1 MHSLK
6 SSLKVKAIIR
16 SAQSS
21 NLFATILRSGDKDN
35 GIILLKLRRKDNKS
49 ILLGKVLTV
58 DGFYKWNDLFYNEN
72 NWIDEIDVDKRIKK
86 EIGFDPDIWIL
97 EIETENFWHPLEDK
111 IYK

>member
-72 NWIDEIDVDKRIKK
+72 NWIDEIDGYEMACKVLICFLFSP
-86 EIGFDPDIWIL
+86 EQGL
-97 EIETENFWHPLEDK
+97 LHTV
-111 IYK
+111 